1 MLLDLSDLI
10 IELVAIT
17 APEKRSFAA
26 LRMTL
31 EEIKASLWIHRDQG
45 WAKQKWLVTLEEMEA
60 SLWIPSQHLSP

>member
-10 IELVAIT
+10 FELIGIT
-17 APEKRSFAA
+17 TSEERSFAA

-60 SLWIPSQHLSP
+60 SLWIPGQHLSP